1 MKTNW
6 KATLAAMALVGMVG
20 VQPQV
25 ALGEDA
31 SGSTIHKKAESV
43 VSDQG
48 AGGNAVNK
56 KADVIASEKG
66 AAEKKGET
74 ADVAEGKTVLET
86 KATGPTV
93 QRKVTVGS
101 VTLDLTPDHVAEDM
115 AVRKF
120 LQEKKTSFV
129 EGEAEELDLVGTTFT
144 AKRIPP
150 LVITD
155 TFVNALKEEAKAR
168 VEAKQREPWAFPDVD
183 VLKEKLE
190 TIHKKPPTDR
200 TAKDT
205 IESDDSKDADTDM
218 DSVGATSDG
227 VENTLDTVS
236 TESAVEGA
244 SDGVGS
250 MPNSSAQATSKA
262 KPTEA
267 QAVLDHVGSKELKSE
282 WSVTDNERSADVS
295 TEKRK
300 TDTLK
305 VSKDSTA
312 ESKGTRTIDD
322 GIKTPAKDIKARK
335 QNKSPK
341 YPIDLWWTDK
351 PTIFLHE
358 DVHVGATRSE
368 VLFAWG
374 SPQAMWR
381 DNKDGSLL
389 WLYQGVFGE
398 EKTITNNKKS
408 YMQKEEFSQLVK
420 NTYTSDSLAG
430 SNSSVGYV
438 WLSLKDGKV
447 THLGMIT
454 GQDWPRFAIPAT
466 TLETFKPNTMTE
478 SDFSLMGYRLG
489 DTFTND
495 PNRSW
500 EERGKLYGQEFL
512 GYKDVVIAYNKEH
525 EITRV
530 MINSSLGTTKR
541 GISLGDS
548 KYLLLYLYGVPDFE
562 EPANHHDSTKGV
574 VYGYRHPVLEH
585 TYLLFTLDDK
595 FVREILLSD
604 QKKSELVSAMKSM
617 AL

>member
-1 MKTNW
+1 MKANW
-6 KATLAAMALVGMVG
+6 KAILAAMAVVGMAG
-20 VQPQV
+20 LQPLV

-31 SGSTIHKKAESV
+31 SGSAIHKKAESV
-43 VSDQG
+43 VSEQDT
-48 AGGNAVNK
+48 AGNAVNK
-56 KADVIASEKG
+56 KAESMATENGV
-66 AAEKKGET
+66 AEKNVET
-74 ADVAEGKTVLET
+74 SEQGKTVLET
-86 KATGPTV
+86 KAAGTAV
-93 QRKVTVGS
+93 QRKVTVGT
-101 VTLDLTPDHVAEDM
+101 VTFDLTPNHVAEDM

-120 LQEKKTSFV
+120 LQEKKASFV
-129 EGEAEELDLVGTTFT
+129 EGDEESLELVGTTFT
-144 AKRIPP
+144 AKRIPE

-168 VEAKQREPWAFPDVD
+168 VEAKQREPWTFPDVD
-183 VLKEKLE
+183 MLKEKLE
-190 TIHKKPPTDR
+190 AIGKKKPVDTHASEMLDADGADDADDVTDVDTTR
-200 TAKDT
+200 KKDSTSVGHDSLEAPSEVENTAEKDSSETAKESNHSKADST
-205 IESDDSKDADTDM
+205 VDHKVSDKVKKPIEDKEDSKDAK
-218 DSVGATSDG
+218 
-227 VENTLDTVS
+227 
-236 TESAVEGA
+236 
-244 SDGVGS
+244 
-250 MPNSSAQATSKA
+250 QSKA
-262 KPTEA
+262 
-267 QAVLDHVGSKELKSE
+267 
-282 WSVTDNERSADVS
+282 
-295 TEKRK
+295 
-300 TDTLK
+300 
-305 VSKDSTA
+305 
-312 ESKGTRTIDD
+312 
-322 GIKTPAKDIKARK
+322 
-335 QNKSPK
+335 PK
-341 YPIDLWWTDK
+341 YPIDLLWTDK
-351 PTIFLHE
+351 STIFLHE

-374 SPQAMWR
+374 APQAMWR

-398 EKTITNNKKS
+398 EKTITKNKKS
-408 YMQKEEFSQLVK
+408 SMQKEEFSHSVK

-438 WLSLKDGKV
+438 WLSLKRGKV

-585 TYLLFTLDDK
+585 TYLLFTLDDT
-595 FVREILLSD
+595 FIREILLSN

>member
-20 VQPQV
+20 LQPQV

-43 VSDQG
+43 VSDQD

-56 KADVIASEKG
+56 KAEVIAAEKG
-66 AAEKKGET
+66 ASEKKGET
-74 ADVAEGKTVLET
+74 AD
-86 KATGPTV
+86 
-93 QRKVTVGS
+93 
-101 VTLDLTPDHVAEDM
+101 VAEDM

-120 LQEKKTSFV
+120 LQEKKASFV

-155 TFVNALKEEAKAR
+155 TFVKALKEEAKER

-190 TIHKKPPTDR
+190 AIHKKPSTDR
-200 TAKDT
+200 SAKDT

-218 DSVGATSDG
+218 DSVGATSD
-227 VENTLDTVS
+227 N
-236 TESAVEGA
+236 
-244 SDGVGS
+244 VGP
-250 MPNSSAQATSKA
+250 MLNSSAQATSKGRS
-262 KPTEA
+262 TEA
-267 QAVLDHVGSKELKSE
+267 KTVLDNTGSKELRSE
-282 WSVTDNERSADVS
+282 GAVTDDERSADVS

-300 TDTLK
+300 TDTPK

-312 ESKGTRTIDD
+312 EGKGTPTIDD
-322 GIKTPAKDIKARK
+322 GIKTPTKDIKATT

-341 YPIDLWWTDK
+341 YPMDLWWTDK
-351 PTIFLHE
+351 ATIFLHE

-389 WLYQGVFGE
+389 WLYQGAFGE
-398 EKTITNNKKS
+398 EKTITNNKRS
-408 YMQKEEFSQLVK
+408 YMQKEEFSQFVK
-420 NTYTSDSLAG
+420 NTYSSDSLAG

-478 SDFSLMGYRLG
+478 LDFSLMGYRLG